1 CGPQVRH
8 QVDGA
13 PYGVL
18 GVLIVEA
25 VAPGVL
31 RPRAVAQSFAAA
43 TLARVRAR
51 TPSARTMLLVSRTRL
66 GVEGISAVDAVRR
79 AAGVG
84 TTDVGIDHH
93 LVDARVVAA
102 ARAAR
107 VRLSAWTV
115 NAEA

>member
-1 CGPQVRH
+1 M
-8 QVDGA
+8 
-13 PYGVL
+13 
-18 GVLIVEA
+18 
-25 VAPGVL
+25 
-31 RPRAVAQSFAAA
+31 QSFDPA

-115 NAEA
+115 NAEADLLRMRTLGVDVVMTDRPDLALWLFGRR

>member
-1 CGPQVRH
+1 
-8 QVDGA
+8 
-13 PYGVL
+13 
-18 GVLIVEA
+18 
-25 VAPGVL
+25 
-31 RPRAVAQSFAAA
+31 
-43 TLARVRAR
+43 
-51 TPSARTMLLVSRTRL
+51 MLLVSRTRL

-79 AAGVG
+79 AAGAG

-115 NAEA
+115 NAEADLLRMRTLGVDVVMTDRPDLALRLFGRR